1 MAALLA
7 GVSSAKLLQA
17 RQLHQSVGD
26 LARSVRNLSPNVGD
40 LSTIRKVSQS
50 APLRTPMGLIE
61 DLEPEKKKKNPK
73 KARGAEFMRRLE
85 KAVRGEA
92 LRETLDKLV
101 KGVVYVE
108 PAGLVAVNKP
118 YGLPVNQA
126 EDSLVSLTACLPGL
140 ATRLGTG
147 QHYVPVLML
156 FWRHDLLKF
165 IF

>member
-26 LARSVRNLSPNVGD
+26 LARSVRNLSPPNVGD

-147 QHYVPVLML
+147 QHYSHYVLFL
-156 FWRHDLLKF
+156 F
-165 IF
+165 